1 MVIAD
6 KSGLF
11 SRMPGLHCQNLSN
24 RIHDM
29 TPQNFDNK
37 PELYPRKSAVTSN
50 LDTSDNVDEVIL
62 FADRSGSLLEFDM
75 DKLQRIAPSA
85 RLHTYFWQT
94 LALNTAS
101 LAQTLK
107 KYPLNQAHEIPNNGH
122 QGYLLR
128 IVPLPGALASN
139 GGYVLVVTAN
149 HPIEAICKTYK
160 ERLDDNIA
168 AWSDSITLFN
178 ALFDTAKDSTLL
190 INKSGIV
197 LTANQAALCKHAP
210 IDQVLAGTQVTDL
223 LGTRFRPWLQRAMK
237 SIKGKKVCTEKVVV
251 FDRDGNGFPAEAI
264 LRKITFS
271 AHCLY
276 QLILHDL
283 TTQEELRGK
292 KAEVEEMNIT
302 LRQVIRS
309 VEEERH
315 DLRVQLTNQ
324 VKTHML
330 PALEQVA
337 KADSAEIRDGYI
349 SLIEGH
355 LTGLTEEG
363 MTDCDPE
370 LLRLSPR
377 EFRVCQLIQMGQSG
391 KEISKFLSISF
402 ETLQTHRKNIRR
414 KLGLRGKSTSLYQ
427 YLRQKLPLA

>member
-1 MVIAD
+1 
-6 KSGLF
+6 
-11 SRMPGLHCQNLSN
+11 MP
-24 RIHDM
+24 
-29 TPQNFDNK
+29 PKNFDNK
-37 PELYPRKSAVTSN
+37 PELYPRKSALTAG
-50 LDTSDNVDEVIL
+50 LDTSGIVNEIIL
-62 FADRSGSLLEFDM
+62 FADRSGSLLECDM
-75 DKLQRIAPSA
+75 DRLQRIAPSSQK
-85 RLHTYFWQT
+85 HTTFWQT
-94 LALNTAS
+94 LALNTTS

-107 KYPLNQAHEIPNNGH
+107 KYPLNQIHKIPGHGHE
-122 QGYLLR
+122 GYLLR
-128 IVPLPGALASN
+128 IAPLPGLLASN
-139 GGYVLVVTAN
+139 GGYVLVVTAIQ
-149 HPIEAICKTYK
+149 PVEAICKTYK
-160 ERLDDNIA
+160 KRLDDNIA

-190 INKSGIV
+190 INNSGIV
-197 LTANQAALCKHAP
+197 LTANQAALLRHAP
-210 IDQVLAGTQVTDL
+210 EGHALAGTPVADL
-223 LGTRFRPWLQRAMK
+223 LGKRFRPSLQRAMK
-237 SIKGKKVCTEKVVV
+237 TIKGKEIYTDKMVV
-251 FDRDGNGFPAEAI
+251 FDRDGLGFPAEAI

-271 AHCLY
+271 SHCLY

-292 KAEVEEMNIT
+292 KAEVEEMNIA

-309 VEEERH
+309 VEEERQE
-315 DLRVQLTNQ
+315 LRVQLSNQ
-324 VKTHML
+324 VKSHML

-337 KADSAEIRDGYI
+337 KADSPEIRDGYI

-427 YLRQKLPLA
+427 HLRQKHPLS